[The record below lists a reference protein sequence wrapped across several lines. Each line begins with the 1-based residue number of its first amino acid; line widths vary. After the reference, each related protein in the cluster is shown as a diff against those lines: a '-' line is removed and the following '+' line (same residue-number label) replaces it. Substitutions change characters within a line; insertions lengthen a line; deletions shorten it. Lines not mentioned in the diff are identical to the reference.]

1 MKEGNRNGRNG
12 RNERGWWKLKF
23 EVDSHKENQKSEELT
38 SDVSVSVKERRY
50 LIIVRFLP
58 TPQKREWGVNYPR
71 GTNTK
76 ERRRLPTNNNGGGRR
91 RTKRTQDMNI
101 I

>member
-38 SDVSVSVKERRY
+38 SDVSVSVREKIFNYSDFFQPPKKE
-50 LIIVRFLP
+50 
-58 TPQKREWGVNYPR
+58 
-71 GTNTK
+71 
-76 ERRRLPTNNNGGGRR
+76 NGG
-91 RTKRTQDMNI
+91 
-101 I
+101 